1 MKGLARLEPPARL
14 AILCAAML
22 AATQSCQSGPSQSD
36 ASTAGHTALVQRWF
50 EEGFNQRHLNVVD
63 ELFAEQVSINGQVV
77 SRSAIKQSMSR
88 HLSGFPDLHV
98 TLDDTIAEGNRVDV
112 WYTVAG
118 THRGEFEGVA
128 PTGKRVMWTGVD
140 HFRID
145 GDRISD
151 ARFLSDLHGLLTQL
165 GPRLP

>member
-1 MKGLARLEPPARL
+1 MKPPGRL
-14 AILCAAML
+14 AILCIAML
-22 AATQSCQSGPSQSD
+22 AATQGCRSGPPSQRD
-36 ASTAGHTALVQRWF
+36 ASTQRHTALVQRKF
-50 EEGFNQRHLNVVD
+50 EEGFNQHHLSVVD

-77 SRSAIKQSMSR
+77 SRSAIKQNMTR

-98 TLDDTIAEGNRVDV
+98 TLDDMIAEGNRVDV

-128 PTGKRVMWTGVD
+128 PTGKRVTWTGVD

-145 GDRISD
+145 DRISG
-151 ARFLSDLHGLLTQL
+151 ARFLYDLHGLLTQL
-165 GPRLP
+165 DPRLP

>member
-14 AILCAAML
+14 AILCTAML
-22 AATQSCQSGPSQSD
+22 VATQGCQSGPSSQRD
-36 ASTAGHTALVQRWF
+36 ASTERHTALVQRWF
-50 EEGFNQRHLNVVD
+50 EEGFNQHHLSVVD
-63 ELFAEQVSINGQVV
+63 ELFAEQVSIDGQVV
-77 SRSAIKQSMSR
+77 SRSAIKQNMTR
-88 HLSGFPDLHV
+88 HLTGFPDLHV
-98 TLDDTIAEGNRVDV
+98 TVDDTIAEGNRVDV

-118 THRGEFEGVA
+118 THRGAFEGVA

-140 HFRID
+140 QFRID

-165 GPRLP
+165 NVP